1 MFNFELK
8 ESLERKF
15 RKIAKKDKPL
25 MIAIYKKM
33 DEIIA
38 NTPDTINRYKN
49 LRHDLKEFKRV
60 HTGHF
65 ILCFKVDI
73 KRNLIIFEDFEHHD
87 NAY

>member
-1 MFNFELK
+1 MFKFELK

-25 MIAIYKKM
+25 IIAIYKKI

-49 LRHDLKEFKRV
+49 LRHDLKGFKRV
-60 HTGHF
+60 HVGPF
-65 ILCFKVDI
+65 VLCFKVDS
-73 KRNLIIFEDFEHHD
+73 KRNLIIFEDFEHHN

>member
-33 DEIIA
+33 VIA
-38 NTPDTINRYKN
+38 Q
-49 LRHDLKEFKRV
+49 
-60 HTGHF
+60 
-65 ILCFKVDI
+65 
-73 KRNLIIFEDFEHHD
+73 
-87 NAY
+87 

>member
-25 MIAIYKKM
+25 MIAIYKKIG
-33 DEIIA
+33 EIIA

-49 LRHDLKEFKRV
+49 LRHDLKACPGETYIASKLS
-60 HTGHF
+60 
-65 ILCFKVDI
+65 IS
-73 KRNLIIFEDFEHHD
+73 
-87 NAY
+87 